1 MLCLR
6 LYWNKRKRRNGE
18 RKGARAVLLG
28 AKAAGSGAGYGTKG
42 PRTSRRSFFWAAVH
56 RWISPIQP
64 PIVFVTEIS
73 FFFIVPRDFLGNPL
87 PCCKQ
92 SNLTLVALLSFLAGR
107 KHTSS
112 VRCVI
117 LLCFLHLTGW
127 TVDRKRTSI
136 RPASRR
142 AVCLSCVTTLQSE
155 WPF

>member
-1 MLCLR
+1 M
-6 LYWNKRKRRNGE
+6 
-18 RKGARAVLLG
+18 LG
-28 AKAAGSGAGYGTKG
+28 AKAAGSGVEYSTKG
-42 PRTSRRSFFWAAVH
+42 PRTSRRFFFWAAVH

-73 FFFIVPRDFLGNPL
+73 FFFHCSQGFFGDSAPMLQTVKSELNP
-87 PCCKQ
+87 
-92 SNLTLVALLSFLAGR
+92 VALLSFLASR

-127 TVDRKRTSI
+127 TVDRKITSI

-142 AVCLSCVTTLQSE
+142 AACLSCVTTLQSE
-155 WPF
+155 LLF